1 MQCPKC
7 GNPIEA
13 SDLFCGECGTKLSHQ
28 TNTTNETKNKSNF
41 TSEQNSMQS
50 NATKTSTQ
58 YSTQSNPKSEQ
69 FSKHSSDIFNEAKTF
84 FSTAF
89 KHPDKELVSPHFFSY
104 KTLFSIIVAGLLL
117 SIILLTILIPAE
129 VAYFMSSKAS
139 VVFNISLFLLITIAV
154 LFGITYA
161 LIKILNINS
170 TLHKVFSDFVLVNT
184 LSVITLLLG
193 LLFLAIH
200 VPSFAIF
207 LIIIAILFTL
217 IAPIYLITKYSH
229 NQLIRMPV
237 IYSIFIYI
245 IILGIILR
253 IIVESTVSNTLS
265 DLSSF
270 FNTGY

>member
-28 TNTTNETKNKSNF
+28 TNTTNETKNKQNY
-41 TSEQNSMQS
+41 TSDQDSTQS
-50 NATKTSTQ
+50 NATQT
-58 YSTQSNPKSEQ
+58 STQSNPKSEQ

-89 KHPDKELVSPHFFSY
+89 RHPDKELVSPHFFSY

-139 VVFNISLFLLITIAV
+139 VVFNISLFLLVAIAV

-161 LIKILNINS
+161 LIKILNIHS
-170 TLHKVFSDFVLVNT
+170 TLHKIFSDFILVNT

>member
-28 TNTTNETKNKSNF
+28 TNTTNETKNKSNYA
-41 TSEQNSMQS
+41 SEHNSTES
-50 NATKTSTQ
+50 NATQISTQ
-58 YSTQSNPKSEQ
+58 DSTQSNHKNEQ
-69 FSKHSSDIFNEAKTF
+69 FSKHTSDIFNEAKTF

-89 KHPDKELVSPHFFSY
+89 RHPDKELVSPHFFSY
-104 KTLFSIIVAGLLL
+104 KTLFSLIVAGLLL

-129 VAYFMSSKAS
+129 VAYFMTSKAS
-139 VVFNISLFLLITIAV
+139 VVFNISLFLLIAITV
-154 LFGITYA
+154 LFGITFA

-184 LSVITLLLG
+184 LSVITLLFG

-200 VPSFAIF
+200 VPSFAVF